1 MCVHFLNWWKIA
13 FKRKIVLC
21 SFGEVMNIA
30 FKLSDAVKMI
40 DKFMLK
46 QLLINRYVCLSYKLC
61 QEGKKEPAFLI
72 PSK

>member
-1 MCVHFLNWWKIA
+1 
-13 FKRKIVLC
+13 
-21 SFGEVMNIA
+21 MNIA

-61 QEGKKEPAFLI
+61 PEGKKEPAFLI